1 MTTPRK
7 DPVSEGERIAK
18 AASDRTITLRIAGG
32 VGVALRCPSARIA
45 PLARQY
51 ADVDLVGLSKDRVV
65 IEQLFVDLGY
75 QPDTS
80 FNALHGAR
88 RLFFW
93 DNTNERQL
101 DVFLDSVEMCH
112 KLALADRLT
121 VDDVTLPIADLL
133 LMKLQIIE
141 TNEKDML
148 DIIALFVDQEL
159 AEDDSGINMRH
170 IEQLTGSDW
179 GLWRTI
185 TMVAEKTDHFSKS
198 VDGLPYRSVA
208 HARVTNFLQRLQESE
223 KSRRW
228 RMRARIGEKLRWY
241 ELPEEVR

>member
-1 MTTPRK
+1 MTTPQK
-7 DPVSEGERIAK
+7 DPVSEGKRIAE
-18 AASDRTITLRIAGG
+18 AASDRKIALRVAGG
-32 VGVALRCPSARIA
+32 VGVALRCPSAGHA

-51 ADVDLVGLSKDRVV
+51 ADVDLVGSSKQRAV

-93 DNTNERQL
+93 DTTNERQL

-112 KLALADRLT
+112 KLLLVDRLT

-133 LMKLQIIE
+133 LMKLQIFE
-141 TNEKDML
+141 TNEKDLL
-148 DIIALFVDQEL
+148 DIMALFVDQEL
-159 AEDDSGINMRH
+159 AEDDSGINMRY

-185 TMVAEKTDHFSKS
+185 TMVAAKTDHFSRS
-198 VDGLPYRSVA
+198 VDGLPYRNVFHSRVA
-208 HARVTNFLQRLQESE
+208 NFLQRLQESE

-228 RMRARIGEKLRWY
+228 KMRARIGEKVRWY